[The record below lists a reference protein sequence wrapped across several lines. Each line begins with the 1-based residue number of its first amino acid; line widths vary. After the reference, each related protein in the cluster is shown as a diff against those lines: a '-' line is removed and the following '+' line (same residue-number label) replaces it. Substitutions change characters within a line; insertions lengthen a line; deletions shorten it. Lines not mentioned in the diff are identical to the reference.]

1 MPDERRTLTDD
12 EIVTTTSGEA
22 SSQWAVTDTDDDDM
36 DTDADDSD
44 ADVDA
49 DDPS

>member
-12 EIVTTTSGEA
+12 EILTTSSREEKPR
-22 SSQWAVTDTDDDDM
+22 WATTDTDDDDM